1 MVAEPTDGW
10 AGIAPVIGVA
20 SAASRGR
27 AQLPTALAASH
38 ALPHAVH
45 CLQQAA
51 AHLAEVAEAARVLHA
66 VGLHVEGG
74 GGGGHQGG
82 RAAESVQL
90 GEKAFAGRGTEA
102 CRPESYISIKTKI

>member
-1 MVAEPTDGW
+1 MAEPTDGW

-27 AQLPTALAASH
+27 AQLPTALAAGH

-45 CLQQAA
+45 RLQEAA

-90 GEKAFAGRGTEA
+90 GEKAFAGCGTKA
-102 CRPESYISIKTKI
+102 CRPESYIRIAVR

>member
-1 MVAEPTDGW
+1 MVAEPTDGRS
-10 AGIAPVIGVA
+10 GIAPVIGVA
-20 SAASRGR
+20 SAACRGR
-27 AQLPTALAASH
+27 TQIPAALAASH

-45 CLQQAA
+45 RLQEAA

-66 VGLHVEGG
+66 IRLHVEGG

-90 GEKAFAGRGTEA
+90 GEKAFAGGGAEA
-102 CRPESYISIKTKI
+102 CRPESYISI

>member
-1 MVAEPTDGW
+1 MVAEPTDGR

-20 SAASRGR
+20 ATAGRGR
-27 AQLPTALAASH
+27 AQIPAALAAGH

-45 CLQQAA
+45 RLQEAA
-51 AHLAEVAEAARVLHA
+51 AHLAKVAEAARVLHA
-66 VGLHVEGG
+66 VGLHVDGG

-90 GEKAFAGRGTEA
+90 GEKAFAGCGAEA
-102 CRPESYISIKTKI
+102 CRPKSYKN